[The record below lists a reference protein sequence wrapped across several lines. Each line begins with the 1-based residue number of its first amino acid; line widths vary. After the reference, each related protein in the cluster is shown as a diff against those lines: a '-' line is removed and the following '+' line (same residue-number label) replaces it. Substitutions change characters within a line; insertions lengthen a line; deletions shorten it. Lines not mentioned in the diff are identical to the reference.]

1 LYKPK
6 NKKAMDYSQEAMN
19 YLVQYQQ
26 QRIGALEDRVKF
38 LTDELNACYQQ
49 AADSETEASVTKI

>member
-1 LYKPK
+1 
-6 NKKAMDYSQEAMN
+6 MDYSQEAMN

-26 QRIGALEDRVKF
+26 QRIRALEDRVKF

>member
-1 LYKPK
+1 MKF
-6 NKKAMDYSQEAMN
+6 SQDAMN

-26 QRIGALEDRVKF
+26 QRIRALEDKVEF

-49 AADSETEASVTKI
+49 AADSETQSSTTKI